1 MAIINATS
9 FLLVKDETVIGHST
23 STSISLNLDLADITN
38 KDSGGWQEHLPM
50 IRGGTISATGLT
62 DYTDNL
68 NFEQFS
74 SYIIT
79 RAKKVFYFRDPNDSD
94 GTIYRGDAFV
104 TSVDETGDDGSIS
117 EFNLELQLTGIIT
130 VGDQRN
136 WENIFEHWEDIATN
150 WENV

>member
-1 MAIINATS
+1 MAVINATS
-9 FLLVKDETVIGHST
+9 FLLVQDETVIGHST

-38 KDSGGWQEHLPM
+38 KDSYGWQEHLPM

-62 DYTDNL
+62 DYTKDL

-79 RAKKVFYFRDPNDSD
+79 RAKKVFYFRDPNDAD

-136 WENIFEHWEDIATN
+136 WENIFDHWEDIATN

>member
-1 MAIINATS
+1 MALINATS
-9 FLLVKDETVIGHST
+9 FLLVQDETVIGHST

-38 KDSGGWQEHLPM
+38 KDSYGWQEHLPM

-136 WENIFEHWEDIATN
+136 WENIFEFWEDIATN

>member
-1 MAIINATS
+1 MALINATS
-9 FLLVKDETVIGHST
+9 FLLVQDETVIGHST

-38 KDSGGWQEHLPM
+38 KDSYGWQEHLPM

-62 DYTDNL
+62 DYTKEL

-136 WENIFEHWEDIATN
+136 WENIFDHWEDIATN

>member
-9 FLLVKDETVIGHST
+9 FLLVQDETVIGHST

-38 KDSGGWQEHLPM
+38 KDSYGWQEHLPM

-79 RAKKVFYFRDPNDSD
+79 RAKKIFYFRDPNDAD

-136 WENIFEHWEDIATN
+136 WENIFDHWEDIATN